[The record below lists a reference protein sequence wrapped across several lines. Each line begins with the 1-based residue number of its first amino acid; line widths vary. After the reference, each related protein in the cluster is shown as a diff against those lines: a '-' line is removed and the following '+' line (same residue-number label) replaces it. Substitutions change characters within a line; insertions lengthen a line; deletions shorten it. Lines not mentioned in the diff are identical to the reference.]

1 MNIATHDLGRTARR
15 IQDGLEFVHDDP
27 LDVDFFRELGSVQK
41 EAMYDREG
49 RLVEGYYALK
59 NSNTQELLQ
68 SPPVAKTYKLV
79 DHSMAF
85 REQAES
91 ILANESLPH
100 QNLTVVDR
108 IFDEGRRATRAVYFN
123 DLTFDIDGKGEG
135 ITARADIINSVDMSW
150 AFQVFSGAYR
160 DYCRNTMVFG
170 GQKAYH
176 QKRKHTQNL
185 SVKAMIAKSTLGL
198 GMFNSH
204 RDQMEKWRTIELS
217 PNDWV
222 TVLENTVCKKGG
234 EAVALSVDKTARVN
248 GKLLDYLNHRF
259 QEEQRELGPTLWA
272 GYNALTHW
280 ATHVDQTWERENPD
294 GTVTE
299 LATSR
304 GNSNP
309 HRVQLQREAKVR
321 AVLDSPQW
329 LHLEEA
335 A

>member
-108 IFDEGRRATRAVYFN
+108 IFD
-123 DLTFDIDGKGEG
+123 
-135 ITARADIINSVDMSW
+135 
-150 AFQVFSGAYR
+150 
-160 DYCRNTMVFG
+160 
-170 GQKAYH
+170 
-176 QKRKHTQNL
+176 
-185 SVKAMIAKSTLGL
+185 
-198 GMFNSH
+198 
-204 RDQMEKWRTIELS
+204 
-217 PNDWV
+217 
-222 TVLENTVCKKGG
+222 
-234 EAVALSVDKTARVN
+234 
-248 GKLLDYLNHRF
+248 
-259 QEEQRELGPTLWA
+259 
-272 GYNALTHW
+272 
-280 ATHVDQTWERENPD
+280 
-294 GTVTE
+294 
-299 LATSR
+299 
-304 GNSNP
+304 
-309 HRVQLQREAKVR
+309 
-321 AVLDSPQW
+321 
-329 LHLEEA
+329 
-335 A
+335 